1 MVKQVQKIEEY
12 YVYEEDDPYF
22 YPSDD
27 DTYDSDEK
35 LVLIA
40 CLMLLEQRYRLFQSM
55 TLEQILDEVDD
66 IVDSLESELLDTAI
80 SKMTD
85 CVSIVFDDEL
95 LSFGIPTNRG
105 YVSQSTAM
113 DEVVKQSIRNM
124 CGQLRDEIK
133 LKGLYF
139 KDNMSNSSFSI
150 IPSFKRAVQKL
161 VDGVGNG
168 ILSSKELS
176 HREVMKFVYGEDKLY
191 RWLTMNDDKVC
202 DWCLYQQSLP
212 PRPLDEMPLDHPHG
226 RCTVDP
232 IDYTYSDHY
241 LLLLANNEY
250 IPNPSEDDL
259 RWAL

>member
-55 TLEQILDEVDD
+55 TLEQIQVEVDD
-66 IVDSLESELLDTAI
+66 IIGSLESELIDTAI
-80 SKMTD
+80 SKISA
-85 CVSIVFDDEL
+85 CVESSFNDEL
-95 LSFGIPTNRG
+95 VSFGIPIG
-105 YVSQSTAM
+105 KYVSQSYSM
-113 DEVVKQSIRNM
+113 DDVVKQSITNM
-124 CGQLRDEIK
+124 CNQLRDEIK
-133 LKGLYF
+133 LKAMYF
-139 KDNMSNSSFSI
+139 EDNMTNSSFSVV
-150 IPSFKRAVQKL
+150 PNFKRAIQKL
-161 VDGVGNG
+161 VDGVGKG
-168 ILSSKELS
+168 ILDSKELS
-176 HREVMKFVYGEDKLY
+176 HREVMKFVYGDDKLY

-250 IPNPSEDDL
+250 IPNPSDDDL